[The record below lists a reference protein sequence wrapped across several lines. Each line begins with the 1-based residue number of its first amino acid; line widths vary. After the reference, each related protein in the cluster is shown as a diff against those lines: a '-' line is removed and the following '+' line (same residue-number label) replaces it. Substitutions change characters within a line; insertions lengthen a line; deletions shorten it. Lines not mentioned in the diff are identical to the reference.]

1 MKTQRSHGTIQQFE
15 HLLRDRIAQLNE
27 KDEIYSSTTSS
38 NYFEDVATE
47 VHDILQFDYEID
59 CSVKDNNIIVT
70 FYDSGY
76 EYVKP
81 ISDIQVTSDPRET
94 AQIIAHEAEMS
105 YSDDLDTR
113 YYEGNFTEIA
123 SKPVID
129 SDGFLTDYTMYRD
142 TDSGE
147 YVFVFGDRDSYRPEN
162 GDLDWSCDSESDAW
176 EWFNSYGED
185 A

>member
-59 CSVKDNNIIVT
+59 CSVKDNNIVVT

-76 EYVKP
+76 EYIKP
-81 ISDIQVTSDPRET
+81 ISDIQVTSDPREA
-94 AQIIAHEAEMS
+94 AQIIAYEAEMS
-105 YSDDLDTR
+105 YLDDLDTR
-113 YYEGNFTEIA
+113 
-123 SKPVID
+123 
-129 SDGFLTDYTMYRD
+129 FL
-142 TDSGE
+142 
-147 YVFVFGDRDSYRPEN
+147 
-162 GDLDWSCDSESDAW
+162 W
-176 EWFNSYGED
+176 
-185 A
+185 